1 LCLLNIYGKTFT
13 GLLDSG
19 TDISITSSN
28 QWPHIWPNK
37 DADFS
42 IQGKGTKMASQG
54 PEGLQDILAPYIAP
68 IPMNL
73 WGQDLLQHW
82 NTELFIPTTYSEQS
96 LQMMKRMAYILGKG
110 LGKNLQGQSD
120 IITPNIKHDRQGLGF
135 S

>member
-42 IQGKGTKMASQG
+42 IQEVSTMTAS
-54 PEGLQDILAPYIAP
+54 
-68 IPMNL
+68 
-73 WGQDLLQHW
+73 
-82 NTELFIPTTYSEQS
+82 
-96 LQMMKRMAYILGKG
+96 
-110 LGKNLQGQSD
+110 
-120 IITPNIKHDRQGLGF
+120 
-135 S
+135 